1 MRDFPV
7 FTTEYGVA
15 SLVLREIPYQQA
27 AYVTLQSTQE
37 PDKLLEECVSFCRA
51 CGAEA
56 VYAKGHP
63 WLEQYPLYTAMWEL
77 RCPVDAIDDTDAALW
92 PVQEQTVQKWQQIY
106 NEKVN
111 KLYKNIIWSQ
121 RGNYLDV
128 PMDCPQRDERMGWTG
143 DAEVFCKT
151 ASYNYDVEKFF
162 LKWLGDLRA
171 DQTGWGTIPHVI
183 PDTFGVDNDCS
194 AAWAD
199 AATICPWQLYL
210 TYANKDILKESLK
223 CMKNYLEHIEEF
235 SDDVKTAVRVL
246 LRMEK

>member
-7 FTTEYGVA
+7 FTTESGVA

-111 KLYKNIIWSQ
+111 KLPNGAWMDAKAAKEMLQKGDGYFVH
-121 RGNYLDV
+121 RGEEL
-128 PMDCPQRDERMGWTG
+128 
-143 DAEVFCKT
+143 
-151 ASYNYDVEKFF
+151 
-162 LKWLGDLRA
+162 LGIGRVSC
-171 DQTGWGTIPHVI
+171 GTIDWVASLRKGAGREVVQALCHGLTEETV
-183 PDTFGVDNDCS
+183 
-194 AAWAD
+194 
-199 AATICPWQLYL
+199 QLTVASVNEKALRLY
-210 TYANKDILKESLK
+210 ESLG
-223 CMKNYLEHIEEF
+223 F
-235 SDDVKTAVRVL
+235 VRTKEISRWYRIL
-246 LRMEK
+246 